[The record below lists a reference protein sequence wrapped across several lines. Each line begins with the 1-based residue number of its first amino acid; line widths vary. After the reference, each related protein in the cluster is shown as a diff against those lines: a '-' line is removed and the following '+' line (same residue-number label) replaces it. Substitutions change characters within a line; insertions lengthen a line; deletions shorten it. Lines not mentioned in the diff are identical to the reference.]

1 MVRIELKVNEMNL
14 PNGDTQYYIDVSIL
28 DHKMNSIHERYT
40 ILDLPEIFKNIM
52 ECVEEYVKR

>member
-28 DHKMNSIHERYT
+28 DHKMNSIQGRYT
-40 ILDLPEIFKNIM
+40 IMDLPEIFKDILKHIKN
-52 ECVEEYVKR
+52 YVKR